1 MSVYIITL
9 TGFVYRGLTLHKFTP
24 IPCIHQLLQSDRE
37 TTSLICLRRSSD
49 HNNMKI
55 ILIYAAS
62 WVGMVIL
69 AVVNGAIREKVYGQ
83 LMPELLAHQL
93 STFIALIL
101 LGAYIWCLTG
111 VWRIDS
117 SKQALVIGCMWL
129 ITTIVFELVF
139 GHYVMG
145 HSWGKLFHDYNLLK
159 GRVWS
164 LVLIWTAVAPYVFYR
179 MRS

>member
-1 MSVYIITL
+1 
-9 TGFVYRGLTLHKFTP
+9 
-24 IPCIHQLLQSDRE
+24 
-37 TTSLICLRRSSD
+37 
-49 HNNMKI
+49 MKI

-69 AVVNGAIREKVYGQ
+69 AVLNGAIRDKVYGQ
-83 LMPELLAHQL
+83 VMSELLAHQL
-93 STFIALIL
+93 STVIGLIL

-117 SKQALVIGCMWL
+117 SKQALAIGCMWL
-129 ITTIVFELVF
+129 IMTVVFEFGF

-145 HSWGKLFHDYNLLK
+145 HSWSKLFHDYNLLK
-159 GRVWS
+159 GRVCS